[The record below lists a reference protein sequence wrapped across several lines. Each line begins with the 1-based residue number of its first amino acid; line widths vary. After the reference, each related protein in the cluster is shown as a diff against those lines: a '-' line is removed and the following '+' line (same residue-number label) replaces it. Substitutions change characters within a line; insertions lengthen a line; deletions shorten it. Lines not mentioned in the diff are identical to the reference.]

1 VLGVDGVDVGNVAAH
16 LLHLTA
22 NPQHDQVYTLHAEL
36 EGQKLAG
43 VFEQLLAGWTAQGHS
58 FCTMGDYHA
67 TLDRASLP
75 TYPVAW
81 GEIPGRAGELI
92 LQPG

>member
-1 VLGVDGVDVGNVAAH
+1 
-16 LLHLTA
+16 
-22 NPQHDQVYTLHAEL
+22 
-36 EGQKLAG
+36 
-43 VFEQLLAGWTAQGHS
+43 VFEQLLAGWSAQGHS

-67 TLDRASLP
+67 TLDRATLP

-92 LQPG
+92 LQPD